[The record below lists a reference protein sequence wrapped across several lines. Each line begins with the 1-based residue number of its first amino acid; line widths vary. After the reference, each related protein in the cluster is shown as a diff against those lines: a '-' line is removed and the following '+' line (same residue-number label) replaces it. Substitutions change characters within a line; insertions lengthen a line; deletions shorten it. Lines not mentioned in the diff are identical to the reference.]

1 MKSTLTV
8 VTLGALFFA
17 GASCSKKAGPP
28 PMMTPE
34 VAVVTVEPER
44 IEIVTEL
51 TGRTVPHRIAEIRP
65 QVSGVLLKRLFE
77 EGAQVEEGQV
87 LYQIDPAMYE
97 ATLGSAEASLA
108 RAEAAAVAVK
118 LRAERVKEL
127 IADKAISQQDYDDA
141 QAAATAADAEILF
154 TKAAVAQARINL
166 DYTQI
171 KAPIGGRI
179 GKSNVTEG
187 AMVTAYQPVP
197 LAVIQQLDPMYV
209 DVPQSSIEMLRA
221 QRQRAEGRWAEDG
234 GVARPVSLVLPD
246 GTAYAEQGT
255 MQFQDITVNP
265 ATGTLGLRAL
275 FPNPAG
281 ALLPG
286 MFVRARVTEGVS
298 EAALLV
304 PQQGVQR
311 DPRGDSYVL
320 LVTAED
326 TVQAQPVVIDRAVDN
341 RWLITSGLKAG
352 DRVIVEGSQKARPGA
367 PVRVV
372 AYQPGAPVA
381 SAPPAAGP

>member
-1 MKSTLTV
+1 MKSTWSMV
-8 VTLGALFFA
+8 ALCALLFA
-17 GASCSKKAGPP
+17 GASCSKQAGPP

-51 TGRTVPHRIAEIRP
+51 TGRTVPYRIAEIRP

-97 ATLGSAEASLA
+97 ASLGSAEAALA
-108 RAEAAAVAVK
+108 RAEAIAVAAK

-141 QAAATAADAEILF
+141 QATATAADAEILF
-154 TKAAVAQARINL
+154 TKAAVTQARINL

-171 KAPIGGRI
+171 KAPISGHI
-179 GKSNVTEG
+179 GKSGVTEG

-221 QRQRAEGRWAEDG
+221 QRQRDEGRWAENG
-234 GVARPVSLVLPD
+234 GAARPVSLILPD

-255 MQFQDITVNP
+255 LQFQDITVNP

-281 ALLPG
+281 VLLPG

-304 PQQGVQR
+304 PQQSVQR
-311 DPRGDSYVL
+311 DARGEALVL
-320 LVTAED
+320 LVTEEN
-326 TVQAQPVVIDRAVDN
+326 TVQMQPVAIDRAVGN
-341 RWLITSGLKAG
+341 RWLIASGLKPG
-352 DRVIVEGSQKARPGA
+352 DRVMVEGSQRVRPGA
-367 PVRVV
+367 PVRAI
-372 AYQPGAPVA
+372 AYEPGAPVV
-381 SAPPAAGP
+381 STPPAGP